1 MLYLVDKL
9 ELKAR
14 VVYHD
19 TTRTR
24 MLYMACETLQFDRS
38 ISIGEVILKK
48 TSYVRGENQIC
59 SL

>member
-48 TSYVRGENQIC
+48 H
-59 SL
+59 LM